1 MPNQLRVPEGLFS
14 LVSYRDGVLSTGLA
28 VAMVVGAG
36 LLGGCATR
44 LVKVEMQAGTE
55 GPERVFETNRT
66 DRDEITRL
74 SDTYEAPPLDRIDGK
89 NGVRFEGAFAEHE
102 LPSEIGNRN
111 GWSSLPG
118 TF

>member
-36 LLGGCATR
+36 LLGGCANR

-55 GPERVFETNRT
+55 GPEGSR
-66 DRDEITRL
+66 RDHSTLRHL
-74 SDTYEAPPLDRIDGK
+74 RSTALGSD
-89 NGVRFEGAFAEHE
+89 
-102 LPSEIGNRN
+102 
-111 GWSSLPG
+111 
-118 TF
+118 